1 MTDDAC
7 TPMLKQLQTCSIIR
21 QTGVHKNRT
30 AGGWS
35 RWGAYPVQRAPALC
49 RVWGRVEQV
58 ASEQFLIGMS
68 SGEAVDLWYHM
79 QLAMEV
85 DRIFIQ
91 FHSGLS

>member
-1 MTDDAC
+1 M
-7 TPMLKQLQTCSIIR
+7 
-21 QTGVHKNRT
+21 
-30 AGGWS
+30 
-35 RWGAYPVQRAPALC
+35 
-49 RVWGRVEQV
+49 

>member
-1 MTDDAC
+1 MG
-7 TPMLKQLQTCSIIR
+7 
-21 QTGVHKNRT
+21 GVPS
-30 AGGWS
+30 AESS
-35 RWGAYPVQRAPALC
+35 RSVRGL
-49 RVWGRVEQV
+49 GRVEQV